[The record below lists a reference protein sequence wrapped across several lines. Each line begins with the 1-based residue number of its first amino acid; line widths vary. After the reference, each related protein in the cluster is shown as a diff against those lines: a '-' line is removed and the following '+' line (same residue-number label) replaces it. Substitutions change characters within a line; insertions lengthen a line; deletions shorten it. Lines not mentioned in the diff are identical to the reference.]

1 MSTLL
6 KTENVSKYYGG
17 VKALVDVN
25 LEVRSD
31 EILGI
36 IGPNGAGKT
45 TLFNVLTGFDKPTKG
60 KVFCYDKDV
69 TGKAVHEMCQL
80 GMGRT
85 FQNIRLFSQMKVIDN
100 LVVGMHTKLFVNLAE
115 IVLNSKSGKLKESS
129 AYKRAHEI
137 LQYLKIDDVAY
148 ELASNLPYGKQR
160 KVEIGRALSSQPKLL
175 LLDEPSAGMNPNE
188 VGELMKLIGGIK
200 DNFGPVVVII
210 EHNMQLVMGISDRI
224 MVLNFGEKIAEGTPK
239 EIQNNQLVIEA
250 YLG

>member
-69 TGKAVHEMCQL
+69 TGKAVHETCQL

-129 AYKRAHEI
+129 AYQRAHEI

-160 KVEIGRALSSQPKLL
+160 KVEIARALSSQPKLL

>member
-60 KVFCYDKDV
+60 KVFCHDKDV

-129 AYKRAHEI
+129 AYQRAHEI

-160 KVEIGRALSSQPKLL
+160 KVEIARALSSQPKLL

>member
-6 KTENVSKYYGG
+6 STENISKYFGG
-17 VKALVDVN
+17 VKALVDIN
-25 LEVRSD
+25 MEVKSD

-45 TLFNVLTGFDKPTKG
+45 TLFNVLSGFDKPSKG
-60 KVFCYDKDV
+60 KVLYYNKDV
-69 TGKAVHEMCQL
+69 TGRPVHEMCKL

-85 FQNIRLFSQMKVIDN
+85 FQNIRLFGQMKVIDN
-100 LVVGMHTKLFVNLAE
+100 LVVGMHNKLFVNLVE
-115 IVLNSKSGKLKESS
+115 VVLNSKSGRLKENI
-129 AYKRAHEI
+129 AYKKAKEI
-137 LQYLKIDDVAY
+137 LKYLKIDDVAF

-160 KVEIGRALSSQPKLL
+160 KVEIARALSSQPKLL

-188 VGELMKLIGGIK
+188 TEELMKLIGGIK
-200 DNFGPVVVII
+200 DNFGTVVIII

-224 MVLNFGEKIAEGTPK
+224 IVFNFGKKIAEGTPK
-239 EIQNNQLVIEA
+239 EIQNNKLVIEA

>member
-1 MSTLL
+1 MNTLL
-6 KTENVSKYYGG
+6 RAENISKYFGG
-17 VKALVDVN
+17 VKALVDIN
-25 LEVRSD
+25 FEARSD

-45 TLFNVLTGFDKPTKG
+45 TLFNVLSGFDKPTKG

-69 TGKAVHEMCQL
+69 TGKAVHEMCKL

-85 FQNIRLFSQMKVIDN
+85 FQNIRLFKQMKVIDN

-115 IVLNSKSGKLKESS
+115 VVLNSKSGRLKEND
-129 AYKRAHEI
+129 AYKEAHEI
-137 LQYLKIDDVAY
+137 LQYLKIDDVAF

-160 KVEIGRALSSQPKLL
+160 KVEIARSLSSQPKLL
-175 LLDEPSAGMNPNE
+175 LLDEPSAGMNPKE
-188 VGELMKLIGGIK
+188 TEELMKLIGGIK
-200 DNFGPVVVII
+200 DNFGPIVVII

-224 MVLNFGEKIAEGTPK
+224 MVLNFGKKIAEGTPK
-239 EIQNNQLVIEA
+239 EIQNNKLVIEA

>member
-6 KTENVSKYYGG
+6 RTENISKYFGG
-17 VKALVDVN
+17 VKALEDID
-25 LEVRSD
+25 LEVKSN

-45 TLFNVLTGFDKPTKG
+45 TLFNVLSGFDKPTKG
-60 KVFCYDKDV
+60 KIWCDSKDV

-85 FQNIRLFSQMKVIDN
+85 FQNIRLFGQMKVIDN

-115 IVLNSKSGKLKESS
+115 IVLNSRSGQLKEDS
-129 AYKRAHEI
+129 AYQRAHEI
-137 LQYLKIDDVAY
+137 LQYLKIDDVAD
-148 ELASNLPYGKQR
+148 EIASNLPYGKQR
-160 KVEIGRALSSQPKLL
+160 KVEIARALSSQPKLL

-224 MVLNFGEKIAEGTPK
+224 VVLNFGKKIAEGTPK